1 MPQVSKL
8 QSIKSH
14 LVTAVRLLFDNG
26 DLCATH
32 TLVAAAS
39 IVSFDLMELKFP
51 GVAWEHHVLSSNKM
65 TMKDYL
71 RMARNAQNF
80 LKHANRHGEAD
91 ILLELKP
98 QETEG
103 LLWVSL
109 QNYRKLTAGVTRIP
123 PELLVFELWY
133 IAKNRT
139 AFNAAS
145 DKTAKILRE
154 VQRIFPDLN
163 KSSRK
168 DQLKA
173 GWRQLKKSSQKSSRE

>member
-1 MPQVSKL
+1 
-8 QSIKSH
+8 
-14 LVTAVRLLFDNG
+14 
-26 DLCATH
+26 
-32 TLVAAAS
+32 
-39 IVSFDLMELKFP
+39 
-51 GVAWEHHVLSSNKM
+51 M

-71 RMARNAQNF
+71 RIARKSQNF
-80 LKHANRHGEAD
+80 LKHAGRRGDAD
-91 ILLELKP
+91 VLLELKP
-98 QETEG
+98 EETEG

-109 QNYRKLTAGVTRIP
+109 QNYRKLTVGVTRIA
-123 PELLVFELWY
+123 PELLVYELWY

-145 DKTAKILRE
+145 DKTAKMLRE

-173 GWRQLKKSSQKSSRE
+173 GWRQLKRVLQKRS